1 MTCTKRVSEAEK
13 ITRRWIREAQE
24 TVERMTG
31 VWPDEDDII
40 MQLCDAEWIFCGGFA
55 EDEEEIID
63 MVSMLKQLSVIV
75 ERTIE
80 EIRADQEYFDID
92 GIEPSEV

>member
-1 MTCTKRVSEAEK
+1 MICTKRVSDAER
-13 ITRRWIREAQE
+13 ITAKWIREAQE

-55 EDEEEIID
+55 EDDEELID
-63 MVSMLKQLSVIV
+63 MESALRQLSFIV
-75 ERTIE
+75 ERTIDN
-80 EIRADQEYFDID
+80 IKADQAEEGDC
-92 GIEPSEV
+92 